1 MASKNVKALAE
12 RIKSE
17 FGFEVNTE
25 SFERTYAGH
34 WQRSAGA
41 YSWTMKAAGGLTTI
55 GGCEPVSK
63 YVAKRNLL
71 EIEQRYLFDFELFAY
86 GPNDYG
92 YERLKKERIKD
103 ENERSAN

>member
-1 MASKNVKALAE
+1 MASENVKALTE
-12 RIKSE
+12 RIKRE
-17 FGFEVNTE
+17 FGFEADPE

-63 YVAKRNLL
+63 YIVKRNLL
-71 EIEQRYLFDFELFAY
+71 EMEQRYLFDFELFVY
-86 GPNDYG
+86 SPKDYG
-92 YERLKKERIKD
+92 YERLKKEKEDKR
-103 ENERSAN
+103 

>member
-1 MASKNVKALAE
+1 MVSKNVKTLAE

-17 FGFEVNTE
+17 FGFEVIPE
-25 SFERTYAGH
+25 SFERTHAGH

-41 YSWTMKAAGGLTTI
+41 YSWTMKTAGGLTTI

-63 YVAKRNLL
+63 YVVKRNML

-86 GPNDYG
+86 SPDDYG
-92 YERLKKERIKD
+92 YERLKKERQ
-103 ENERSAN
+103 ENETEGIKS